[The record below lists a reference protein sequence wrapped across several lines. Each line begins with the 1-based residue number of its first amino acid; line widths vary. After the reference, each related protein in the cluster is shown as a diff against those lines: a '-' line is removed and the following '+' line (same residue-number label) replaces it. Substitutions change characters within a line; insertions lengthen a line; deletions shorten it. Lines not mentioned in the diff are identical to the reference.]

1 VIQLSFN
8 HLVYLVEAARWTIL
22 LSGIAFIGGAMVGL
36 PIALMRVAKSKVLR
50 GLASGY
56 IQLIQGTPLL
66 IVLFLSYFGLGIL
79 GYKLDPLVAAG
90 ISFTIYAAAFLG
102 EIWRGC
108 IEAVPKT
115 QWEASDCLGLNAF
128 QQYSYV
134 ILPQALRIAIP
145 PTVGFMVQ
153 IVKNTSLASVIG
165 FVELARARSSTTL
178 PSSRSRSSPPS
189 LPSISCCATRSRSPP
204 ARWKGGR
211 MPDAKSPT
219 GESVISVDNVVKEFG
234 PLRVLDGVSLDVTR
248 GQTVAIVGR
257 SGSGKSTLLR
267 CIAGLETV
275 QDGMITVCGHEVG
288 RPGSAARAQLRR
300 DVGMVFQS
308 YNLFPHL
315 NVERNITLALTLVK
329 KQSKEEAKKRA
340 AEVLSMVGLTD
351 KIASYPEQLSGGQ
364 QQRVAIARSLALQPQ
379 VMLFDEV
386 TSALDPELTAE
397 VLGVM
402 ENLAHH
408 GMTMISV
415 THEMGF
421 ARRVADV
428 VVFMHQGKVWETG
441 PTAEVFANPR
451 TAEFKQF
458 VGSEL

>member
-1 VIQLSFN
+1 MP
-8 HLVYLVEAARWTIL
+8 AALEQTN
-22 LSGIAFIGGAMVGL
+22 
-36 PIALMRVAKSKVLR
+36 
-50 GLASGY
+50 
-56 IQLIQGTPLL
+56 
-66 IVLFLSYFGLGIL
+66 
-79 GYKLDPLVAAG
+79 D
-90 ISFTIYAAAFLG
+90 
-102 EIWRGC
+102 
-108 IEAVPKT
+108 
-115 QWEASDCLGLNAF
+115 
-128 QQYSYV
+128 
-134 ILPQALRIAIP
+134 
-145 PTVGFMVQ
+145 
-153 IVKNTSLASVIG
+153 
-165 FVELARARSSTTL
+165 
-178 PSSRSRSSPPS
+178 
-189 LPSISCCATRSRSPP
+189 
-204 ARWKGGR
+204 
-211 MPDAKSPT
+211 
-219 GESVISVDNVVKEFG
+219 SVISIKDVIKEFG
-234 PLRVLDGVSLDVTR
+234 PLRVLDGVGLEVER

-275 QDGMITVCGHEVG
+275 QGGTISVCGHPVG

-329 KQSKEEAKKRA
+329 KQSKDEARKRA
-340 AEVLSMVGLTD
+340 AEVLAMVGLTD
-351 KIASYPEQLSGGQ
+351 KIGSYPEQLSGGQ

>member
-1 VIQLSFN
+1 MP
-8 HLVYLVEAARWTIL
+8 AALEQT
-22 LSGIAFIGGAMVGL
+22 A
-36 PIALMRVAKSKVLR
+36 
-50 GLASGY
+50 
-56 IQLIQGTPLL
+56 
-66 IVLFLSYFGLGIL
+66 
-79 GYKLDPLVAAG
+79 D
-90 ISFTIYAAAFLG
+90 
-102 EIWRGC
+102 
-108 IEAVPKT
+108 
-115 QWEASDCLGLNAF
+115 
-128 QQYSYV
+128 
-134 ILPQALRIAIP
+134 
-145 PTVGFMVQ
+145 
-153 IVKNTSLASVIG
+153 
-165 FVELARARSSTTL
+165 
-178 PSSRSRSSPPS
+178 
-189 LPSISCCATRSRSPP
+189 
-204 ARWKGGR
+204 
-211 MPDAKSPT
+211 
-219 GESVISVDNVVKEFG
+219 SVISIKDVIKEFG
-234 PLRVLDGVSLDVTR
+234 PLRVLDGVGLEVER
-248 GQTVAIVGR
+248 GQTVTIVGR

-275 QDGMITVCGHEVG
+275 QGGTITVCGHPVG

-329 KQSKEEAKKRA
+329 KQSKDEARKRA
-340 AEVLSMVGLTD
+340 AEVLAMVGLTD

-421 ARRVADV
+421 ARRVADI
-428 VVFMHQGKVWETG
+428 VVFMHRGRVWETG

>member
-1 VIQLSFN
+1 MP
-8 HLVYLVEAARWTIL
+8 AAL
-22 LSGIAFIGGAMVGL
+22 
-36 PIALMRVAKSKVLR
+36 
-50 GLASGY
+50 
-56 IQLIQGTPLL
+56 
-66 IVLFLSYFGLGIL
+66 
-79 GYKLDPLVAAG
+79 
-90 ISFTIYAAAFLG
+90 
-102 EIWRGC
+102 E
-108 IEAVPKT
+108 
-115 QWEASDCLGLNAF
+115 
-128 QQYSYV
+128 
-134 ILPQALRIAIP
+134 QA
-145 PTVGFMVQ
+145 
-153 IVKNTSLASVIG
+153 N
-165 FVELARARSSTTL
+165 
-178 PSSRSRSSPPS
+178 
-189 LPSISCCATRSRSPP
+189 
-204 ARWKGGR
+204 
-211 MPDAKSPT
+211 
-219 GESVISVDNVVKEFG
+219 ESVVSVRDVIKEFG
-234 PLRVLDGVSLDVTR
+234 PLRVLDGVGLDVGR

-275 QDGMITVCGHEVG
+275 QGGTITVCGHPVG

-329 KQSKEEAKKRA
+329 KQAKGEAKKRA
-340 AEVLSMVGLTD
+340 AEVLAMVGLTD
-351 KIASYPEQLSGGQ
+351 KIDSFPEQLSGGQ